1 MFDIDPI
8 ETKGILRENWIIEVQ
23 DYVIS
28 CHWILGGSVLLVGD
42 VSGGIYALDGN
53 TGNILWQKKKVH
65 DGNLLAMSINSM
77 GDLFATSGQD
87 GSISIYQTSDGLI
100 KATIV
105 IDNGWVEHLAWS
117 KDNQFIAASASKNV
131 YVFDSSGKEKWRSEQ
146 QESTVSALAWSK
158 SNEIAIACYGK
169 VAFFNIDTNILNQ
182 KLEWRGSLVSMV
194 LSPDGDIV
202 ACGSQDNTVH
212 FWRRSTGEDSMMS
225 GYSGKPS
232 NIAFDHTGKIL
243 ATGGSEIIT
252 VWSFKNDGPEGT
264 HPGQLQYHLLPI
276 SSFAFAPGSN
286 RLASGSRD
294 GSLAI
299 WGLKDDGHGGIAGF
313 SHMTDHISTIAWKEY
328 EKALA
333 AGDANGK
340 VKTWKIKT

>member
-1 MFDIDPI
+1 M
-8 ETKGILRENWIIEVQ
+8 
-23 DYVIS
+23 
-28 CHWILGGSVLLVGD
+28 VGD

-53 TGNILWQKKKVH
+53 TETSYGRKKVH
-65 DGNLLAMSINSM
+65 DGNLLFDINSM

-117 KDNQFIAASASKNV
+117 KDNQFMVASASKNV

-212 FWRRSTGEDSMMS
+212 FVKINRRGFHD
-225 GYSGKPS
+225 
-232 NIAFDHTGKIL
+232 
-243 ATGGSEIIT
+243 
-252 VWSFKNDGPEGT
+252 VWLFWQT
-264 HPGQLQYHLLPI
+264 
-276 SSFAFAPGSN
+276 
-286 RLASGSRD
+286 
-294 GSLAI
+294 
-299 WGLKDDGHGGIAGF
+299 
-313 SHMTDHISTIAWKEY
+313 
-328 EKALA
+328 
-333 AGDANGK
+333 
-340 VKTWKIKT
+340 